1 MKLSEAAGFL
11 FVGAVML
18 GLPHWAPSLCPRNGF
33 DGTSGRE
40 LWLQVM
46 GLLQTGM
53 GGTVLLRSALS
64 ATIATLQAWPETL
77 AELWG
82 KLLPES
88 EADLAELEDATFRGA
103 EVVRVDFS
111 AKPTWDESRAA

>member
-18 GLPHWAPSLCPRNGF
+18 GLPRWAPGLCPRNGF

-46 GLLQTGM
+46 GILQTGL
-53 GGTVLLRSALS
+53 GAGVLLRSLAGAMLTS
-64 ATIATLQAWPETL
+64 LLAWPETL

-82 KLLPES
+82 RLLPEP
-88 EADLAELEDATFRGA
+88 ETDLAELEDATFRGA
-103 EVVRVDFS
+103 EVVAVDFA
-111 AKPTWDESRAA
+111 AKPAWEDQRAA